1 MVHDVRTTNFASH
14 LEKTVLWLSKSLF
27 SSSSVISSRKIS
39 HHLSLVAPSISL
51 AIAMTP
57 FLIESYATDIND
69 EVDCSSNVDCKGR
82 VVGVSMTKSDCM
94 RESFESCTSQQENKA
109 SPHFSLRKRTVPY
122 DQRGDVISSYNSD
135 FLTGL
140 FEDLANASTPSVGE
154 ELDPR
159 LDETLSRKKSRL
171 SLTRST
177 SRCGRSYANLVAVSP
192 MPEQGHRPVINVK
205 ALLDATKIQ
214 SASQHDLHHCVSSSS
229 SDESSSFCKLAFPHL
244 PSSVSDSSL
253 TLTRKGQQSP
263 ESEKNTYGWFVEIDD
278 DYEHAVDA
286 YYNSTNKNLAF
297 IAPTAPKAHCY
308 DAEVEWAKAADTID
322 DVLGDF
328 F

>member
-1 MVHDVRTTNFASH
+1 
-14 LEKTVLWLSKSLF
+14 
-27 SSSSVISSRKIS
+27 
-39 HHLSLVAPSISL
+39 
-51 AIAMTP
+51 MTP

-82 VVGVSMTKSDCM
+82 VVGMSMTKSDCM
-94 RESFESCTSQQENKA
+94 RKSFESCTSQQENKS
-109 SPHFSLRKRTVPY
+109 SPHFSLRKRTVPD

-159 LDETLSRKKSRL
+159 LDETLPSKKSRL

-192 MPEQGHRPVINVK
+192 MPEQGHRRVINVK
-205 ALLDATKIQ
+205 ALLDTTKTQ
-214 SASQHDLHHCVSSSS
+214 RASQQGLHHCVSSSS

-244 PSSVSDSSL
+244 PSTVSDSSL
-253 TLTRKGQQSP
+253 SLTRKGQQSP

-278 DYEHAVDA
+278 DHTEHAVDA
-286 YYNSTNKNLAF
+286 YSTSTNNSLAF
-297 IAPTAPKAHCY
+297 IAPTAPKAANH